1 MKSGLVSEV
10 GNDGGLHGYVAV
22 LRDVS
27 VSVSDTSDL
36 RDVDGLRFLHGLL
49 GNNRLLG
56 DNLRLLDNDDGFLAL
71 GDTTD
76 VLGAA
81 IRLLGS
87 GAVSTERLSNASSL
101 GAFGRLNGL
110 GFEVLAN
117 QLSTSATATAR
128 LHLSWRRH
136 NIFASSLWRDL
147 NTSAQFFARFVL
159 LAENLVSVSHG
170 PSSSRASAATRDLRS
185 TANHDRRFHYFSF
198 NSKGLTTRV
207 L

>member
-22 LRDVS
+22 LRNVS

-49 GNNRLLG
+49 GNN
-56 DNLRLLDNDDGFLAL
+56 LRLLDNDDGFLAL

-81 IRLLGS
+81 IRLQGS
-87 GAVSTERLSNASSL
+87 GAVSTERLSHASSL

-128 LHLSWRRH
+128 LMLSWRRH
-136 NIFASSLWRDL
+136 NIFTSSLWRDL
-147 NTSAQFFARFVL
+147 NATAQFFARFVL

-185 TANHDRRFHYFSF
+185 TANKGNRFQYFLF